1 MASRPPF
8 PRKPQ
13 YHSALFLNTALLLP
27 TAAIAAPAPS
37 ASPWHATAGQQLEA
51 TSSYAAQASGDT
63 PLFVSD
69 NGSSLEV
76 ATPGLVFSSTQDY
89 TNAAKAQYQGKL
101 VLNGAALTT
110 SGKSANALHVEGS
123 SSVRMDGGTIR
134 ALGGSATGIVVR
146 DGSTAVLDGTRIE
159 ANAGIELTFSTL
171 QASNI
176 TIETG
181 SFNPGILLGAG
192 SRAVVDQSSINTN
205 NTGIYVATPGVP
217 GLPHAQLE
225 LSNSTITTHGH
236 HSTGLEVLRGRATL
250 SNSSISTSGD
260 SAHAIMASWD
270 ADISINGGHFS
281 TQGADSLGV
290 WAVSGATVKA
300 SGITIS
306 TQGTGAHGLYSEG
319 TVEADGLS
327 VETHGSKTVGIFA
340 ARGGKI
346 GVTHANV
353 QTHGDNARGLAVYA
367 SSTLDADDVH
377 VLTRGKDS
385 YALQSSL
392 GHTTLKH
399 SSLKT
404 EGAAAAIL
412 ANGNAG
418 TQRSDLTLDDVQVYS
433 QQAQAVDAQ
442 ATNLDLSATD
452 STLAGG
458 NGQLLTVR
466 HAADAPDV
474 DSTVNLK
481 ATRTTLQG
489 DVISDS
495 TANQVRLDLQ
505 DHSQLSGAIV
515 NATQLDLDDSSTW
528 RITGDSSLQT
538 LNNAGT
544 IAFDHNGSFHSL
556 TVDGDYSGTG
566 GHLVMNGALAGDDS
580 PTNRL
585 IIKGDVQAGTTQVS
599 VNNLGGQGAQTQ
611 DGIELI
617 SVGGTSHGEFV
628 KEGRIVAGAYDYDIV
643 KRGENWYLDS
653 TLDDTSIP
661 WIPLEPAD
669 PVDPSIPWTPLEPAE
684 PVDPSI
690 PWTPLEPADPV
701 DPDPKPGPK
710 EHAIRPEGGIYA
722 ANLAAANTLFN
733 TRLQDRQGGTQYL
746 DPTTGEVKVSP
757 LWMHSSVGRTRSHD
771 SSNQLHISGQRS
783 VMQFGSDLGRWT
795 LDGTDSLRV
804 GVMGGY
810 ANQKNRSKNARTGYH
825 ADGSLYGYSAG
836 VYGTWFQ
843 NAAEQTGAYVDSWAQ
858 YSWFTAAIKGQDIAP
873 EHYNAKGATA
883 SVESGYTWQW
893 DSADA
898 NRRYRLQ
905 PQAQVTWMGVK
916 ADDHRE
922 ANGTHVAS
930 RGNDSVQTRLGL
942 RASVQNF
949 FQTDDGTRQSYEPYA
964 EVNWLNNSRDF
975 GATMDNVRV
984 NQDGARNIAE
994 VKLGIEGQVTQRVS
1008 LWGNLAQQLGSSNY
1022 RDTGATLGVK
1032 VDF

>member
-1 MASRPPF
+1 MNRE
-8 PRKPQ
+8 
-13 YHSALFLNTALLLP
+13 N
-27 TAAIAAPAPS
+27 
-37 ASPWHATAGQQLEA
+37 
-51 TSSYAAQASGDT
+51 
-63 PLFVSD
+63 
-69 NGSSLEV
+69 
-76 ATPGLVFSSTQDY
+76 
-89 TNAAKAQYQGKL
+89 TNA
-101 VLNGAALTT
+101 
-110 SGKSANALHVEGS
+110 
-123 SSVRMDGGTIR
+123 I
-134 ALGGSATGIVVR
+134 
-146 DGSTAVLDGTRIE
+146 
-159 ANAGIELTFSTL
+159 
-171 QASNI
+171 
-176 TIETG
+176 
-181 SFNPGILLGAG
+181 
-192 SRAVVDQSSINTN
+192 
-205 NTGIYVATPGVP
+205 
-217 GLPHAQLE
+217 
-225 LSNSTITTHGH
+225 STIF
-236 HSTGLEVLRGRATL
+236 SF
-250 SNSSISTSGD
+250 SPKDNSSIDLTDFTINASGTAID
-260 SAHAIMASWD
+260 LKNGELSADGLHIE
-270 ADISINGGHFS
+270 
-281 TQGADSLGV
+281 
-290 WAVSGATVKA
+290 VSGATAYGIYSSGTSRIDLKNSEVNSQYGAISVNGSSTSGSVQIDNSRLTTQQNTAHALNLSNTEA
-300 SGITIS
+300 SLQNSTLITHGQNAYALNSDRAKITLTGDTFS
-306 TQGTGAHGLYSEG
+306 TSGELAFAAWFWGQSAKITDSIFRTTGAGAIALRSSSDIDMELSTLSTRGNDAAALNLMQRSLVGRQLSIDTTGERSHGMQVGTVGTRTRNTLTLTNSSIHTQGTHSSGLAAFDTSS
-319 TVEADGLS
+319 S
-327 VETHGSKTVGIFA
+327 VEL
-340 ARGGKI
+340 
-346 GVTHANV
+346 N
-353 QTHGDNARGLAVYA
+353 
-367 SSTLDADDVH
+367 
-377 VLTRGKDS
+377 
-385 YALQSSL
+385 
-392 GHTTLKH
+392 
-399 SSLKT
+399 
-404 EGAAAAIL
+404 
-412 ANGNAG
+412 
-418 TQRSDLTLDDVQVYS
+418 DVQIS
-433 QQAQAVDAQ
+433 AEQAQAIA
-442 ATNLDLSATD
+442 ARAANLNLTLTD
-452 STLAGG
+452 SQLLGG
-458 NGQLLTVR
+458 NGQVLTAENGSQVKLQAS
-466 HAADAPDV
+466 HSVLAGDV
-474 DSTVNLK
+474 LSDTSQLVNL
-481 ATRTTLQG
+481 TLN
-489 DVISDS
+489 D
-495 TANQVRLDLQ
+495 R
-505 DHSQLSGAIV
+505 SQLTGAII

-528 RITGDSSLQT
+528 HITGDSNLQT
-538 LNNAGT
+538 LNTAGT
-544 IAFDHNGSFHSL
+544 IAFDHNGSFHTL
-556 TVDGDYSGTG
+556 TVDGDYTG
-566 GHLVMNGALAGDDS
+566 NDAHLSMNGALAGDGS
-580 PTNRL
+580 PTDTL
-585 IIKGDVQAGTTQVS
+585 IVKGDVQAGTTQVS

-653 TLDDTSIP
+653 ALDNS
-661 WIPLEPAD
+661 
-669 PVDPSIPWTPLEPAE
+669 SIPWTPIDPAK

-701 DPDPKPGPK
+701 DPDPKPAPK

-746 DPTTGEVKVSP
+746 DEKTGEVKVSP
-757 LWMHSSVGRTRSHD
+757 LWMRSSVGRTRSHD

-825 ADGSLYGYSAG
+825 ADGSIYGYSAG

-964 EVNWLNNSRDF
+964 EVNWLNNSRDL

-1008 LWGNLAQQLGSSNY
+1008 LWGNLAQQMGSNNY

-1032 VDF
+1032 VEF